1 MTLEYRRVYG
11 TGLKG
16 ARPKVY
22 GTVCLAYLSSIAS
35 YPKKNKFTTFP
46 ELSLK
51 WLFTETRQRTT
62 FAEIGGH
69 SVTVAHLKPHSSIR
83 KVVQFPPCASGEKN

>member
-35 YPKKNKFTTFP
+35 YPKKISSPHF
-46 ELSLK
+46 LSYLSNGC
-51 WLFTETRQRTT
+51 LQRL
-62 FAEIGGH
+62 ANGPRLPKLG
-69 SVTVAHLKPHSSIR
+69 VTVLP
-83 KVVQFPPCASGEKN
+83 